1 MPHYLFLGMDQRN
14 LKLSKIGL
22 AIILAV
28 VGLILLNRHWVD
40 FNAYYLAGQSFLAG
54 RTDLYAPDFAENV
67 FMDYRYPPLFL
78 LLFLPVWILPQPL
91 AVYFWYWLNLA
102 AVYLTGR
109 VVAGELKQA
118 AQGTA
123 VKISLILLI
132 SFIAVFKYLWMS
144 IRYGNVHLIVVCLL
158 FGAFYFVFKQKD
170 KTAGLLMALA
180 ISIKIFPVLTLP
192 YFFIQKKWRF
202 LAVTIGFV
210 FVFNLIPAFYFG
222 FGTNLKLLG
231 DWYRHVIVE
240 SEFHDS
246 QGPLNFSLK
255 GQMQRTFTQIDY
267 PARIADSS
275 YQNIN
280 LFSLKDN
287 QVNLLW
293 KLAVV
298 FFMVSTL
305 FILWSSSKSPPDNL
319 TEKKIKRL
327 SLQEF
332 GLMICTMLLVEPYTG
347 TMYFTALFLPLAVLV
362 YSVLTEESQASR
374 IHRFALG
381 FILFA
386 NCFLPIIPGS
396 DVQRFIL
403 VLGLDFYITLYL
415 WCALAYN
422 LLRTRNKHLQFEFQ
436 PISI

>member
-1 MPHYLFLGMDQRN
+1 
-14 LKLSKIGL
+14 
-22 AIILAV
+22 
-28 VGLILLNRHWVD
+28 
-40 FNAYYLAGQSFLAG
+40 
-54 RTDLYAPDFAENV
+54 
-67 FMDYRYPPLFL
+67 YRYPPLFL

-170 KTAGLLMALA
+170 KTAGLLLALA
-180 ISIKIFPVLTLP
+180 ISIKVFPVLTLP